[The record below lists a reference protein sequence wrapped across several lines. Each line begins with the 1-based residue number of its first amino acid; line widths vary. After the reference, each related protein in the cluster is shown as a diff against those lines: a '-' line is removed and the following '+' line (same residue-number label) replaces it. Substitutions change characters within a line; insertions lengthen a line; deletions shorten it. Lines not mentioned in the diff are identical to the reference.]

1 MHTYTELYYIY
12 IIYIYILPYIYIYSI
27 YTLLSTPCIEVIPE
41 PQSVTDHASFFVWY
55 VQRITKTLAC
65 PGLLH
70 TGYQRTMHGVVLAAC

>member
-1 MHTYTELYYIY
+1 MRTYTELYYIY
-12 IIYIYILPYIYIYSI
+12 IIYIFYHTYIYSI
-27 YTLLSTPCIEVIPE
+27 YNLLSTPCIEVKQE